1 MKIKVVA
8 LFSTMIVAVALFF
21 PIGHSRAQEISLP
34 EPRTVGSYTIDHMIQ
49 MADGKGNYLS
59 IKFDGNYNGPR
70 NLDRVICYTWERK
83 RGGPSGEFEEAAS
96 AVV

>member
-1 MKIKVVA
+1 MPRI
-8 LFSTMIVAVALFF
+8 T
-21 PIGHSRAQEISLP
+21 PIPAWRLKRVFEKAGFQCV
-34 EPRTVGSYTIDHMIQ
+34 RTEGDH
-49 MADGKGNYLS
+49 YV
-59 IKFDGNYNGPR
+59 YNGPR